1 MSATIIKTEKKGIT
15 VQVFIPIPE
24 GQENMSMLEREE
36 LIQQGVNQAGQLAT
50 EYALSQYDTD
60 GSPITVKEKKHTSK
74 GQVSKAYQTPYGEVV
89 LCRHVY
95 QTNAGG
101 CTFCPLDNDAR
112 IITSATPKLAKMVS
126 SKYAESGATHVQKDL
141 EANHGRHL
149 SKQYIQSLSQSI
161 GSLIAEKKNWN
172 YDINVSDEYV
182 KTISF
187 SLDGACMLLCNDGYR
202 QAMVGSISLYYFGGE
217 RLYTRY
223 TALPPEYGKEQFYEA
238 FDREIKNVRKLYPNA
253 DYVGV
258 ADGAPDNWTFLQS
271 RVDEQIL
278 DFFHASE
285 YLTKASSAAFTRPEQ
300 AQQWLQKA
308 CHTLKEEEGVAVS
321 VLSQMKTFLNNKRI
335 KEGKKKIIQSSIT
348 YFTNH
353 LHQMYYCKYR
363 QKNWPIGSGV
373 IEAACKVIIKQRLC
387 NSGMKWTDNGART
400 VLALRCFNKSD
411 GMWEQFWN
419 KINRYGK

>member
-24 GQENMSMLEREE
+24 GKENMSMLEKEE
-36 LIQQGVNQAGQLAT
+36 LIQQGINQAGQLAT
-50 EYALSQYDTD
+50 EYALSQFDTD
-60 GSPITVKEKKHTSK
+60 GTSITVKKKKHTSK
-74 GQVSKAYQTPYGEVV
+74 GQVSKTYQTPYGEVV

-95 QTNAGG
+95 QSNAGG

-112 IITSATPKLAKMVS
+112 IITAATPKLAKMVS
-126 SKYAESGATHVQKDL
+126 SKYSESGASQVQKDL

-149 SKQYIQSLSQSI
+149 SRQYIQSLSQSI

-172 YDINVSDEYV
+172 YAIDVSGDSV
-182 KTISF
+182 KTVSV
-187 SLDGACMLLCNDGYR
+187 SLDGTCMLLCNDGYR
-202 QAMVGSISLYYFGGE
+202 QAMVGSISLYDFGGE

-223 TALPPEYGKEQFYEA
+223 TALPPEYGKEQFYKA
-238 FDREIKNVRKLYPNA
+238 FDHAIESVRKLYPNGA
-253 DYVGV
+253 YVGV

-285 YLTKASSAAFTRPEQ
+285 YLSKASKEAFERSEQ
-300 AQQWLQKA
+300 ATQWLQKA
-308 CHTLKEEEGVAVS
+308 CHTLKEEEKGAEL
-321 VLSQMKTFLNNKRI
+321 VLSQMKAFQTKQI
-335 KEGKKKIIQSSIT
+335 KEEKKKILQSSIT

-353 LHQMYYCKYR
+353 LHQMNYYKYR
-363 QKNWPIGSGV
+363 QNNWPIGSGV

-419 KINRYGK
+419 KVNKYGK

>member
-24 GQENMSMLEREE
+24 GKENMSMLEREE

-50 EYALSQYDTD
+50 EYALSQFDTD

-95 QTNAGG
+95 QTNEGG

-112 IITSATPKLAKMVS
+112 IITRATPKLAKMVS
-126 SKYAESGATHVQKDL
+126 SKYSESGATHVQKDL
-141 EANHGRHL
+141 ESNHSRHL

-172 YDINVSDEYV
+172 YDIDVSVDFV
-182 KTISF
+182 KTVSF

-202 QAMVGSISLYYFGGE
+202 VAMVGSISLYYFGGE

-223 TALPPEYGKEQFYEA
+223 VALPPEYGKEQFYEA
-238 FDREIKNVRKLYPNA
+238 FNREIKNVRKLYPNS

-258 ADGAPDNWTFLQS
+258 ADGASDNWTFLQQHTN
-271 RVDEQIL
+271 VQIL

-285 YLTKASSAAFTRPEQ
+285 YLSKTSKAAFKRPDQ
-300 AQQWLQKA
+300 ASQWLQNA
-308 CHTLKEEEGVAVS
+308 CHTLKEEDGAEL
-321 VLSQMKTFLNNKRI
+321 VLRQMKAFMNKQI
-335 KEGKKKIIQSSIT
+335 KKDKKDTIQSSIT

-353 LHQMYYCKYR
+353 LHQMNYSEYI
-363 QKNWPIGSGV
+363 QNNWPIGSGV

-419 KINRYGK
+419 KVNRYGK

>member
-1 MSATIIKTEKKGIT
+1 MSATIIKSEKKGIT
-15 VQVFIPIPE
+15 VQVFIPLPE
-24 GQENMSMLEREE
+24 GKANMSMLEREE

-50 EYALSQYDTD
+50 EYALSQFDTD
-60 GSPITVKEKKHTSK
+60 GTPITVKEKKHTSK
-74 GQVSKAYQTPYGEVV
+74 GQVSKSYQTPYGEVV

-95 QTNAGG
+95 QTNEGG

-112 IITSATPKLAKMVS
+112 IITSATPKLAKIVS
-126 SKYAESGATHVQKDL
+126 SKYSESGATHVQKDL
-141 EANHGRHL
+141 DTNHGRHL

-161 GSLIAEKKNWN
+161 GSLIAEKKNWK
-172 YDINVSDEYV
+172 YDIDVSADFV

-223 TALPPEYGKEQFYEA
+223 VALPPEYGKEQFYTA
-238 FDREIKNVRKLYPNA
+238 FDREIKNIRKLYTNV

-258 ADGAPDNWTFLQS
+258 ADGAPDNWSFLQS

-285 YLTKASSAAFTRPEQ
+285 YLSKASKAAFTRPDQ
-300 AQQWLQKA
+300 ASQWFEKA
-308 CHTLKEEEGVAVS
+308 CQTLKEEKDGAEV
-321 VLSQMKTFLNNKRI
+321 VLRQMKAFLMRKI
-335 KEGKKKIIQSSIT
+335 KEDKKVIIQSSIT

-353 LHQMYYCKYR
+353 LHQMNYCKYL
-363 QKNWPIGSGV
+363 QNNWPIGSGV
-373 IEAACKVIIKQRLC
+373 IEAACKVIVKQRLC

-419 KINRYGK
+419 KVNRYGK

>member
-1 MSATIIKTEKKGIT
+1 MSATIIKAEKKGIT

-24 GQENMSMLEREE
+24 GKENMSMLEREE
-36 LIQQGVNQAGQLAT
+36 LIQQGINQAGQLAT
-50 EYALSQYDTD
+50 EYALSQFDTD
-60 GSPITVKEKKHTSK
+60 GTPITVKEKKHTSK
-74 GQVSKAYQTPYGEVV
+74 GQVSKSYQTPYGEVV

-95 QTNAGG
+95 QTNEGG

-161 GSLIAEKKNWN
+161 GNLIAEKKNWN
-172 YDINVSDEYV
+172 YDIDISVDHV
-182 KTISF
+182 KTVSF

-202 QAMVGSISLYYFGGE
+202 QAMVGSISLYYFDGE
-217 RLYTRY
+217 RIYTRY
-223 TALPPEYGKEQFYEA
+223 IALPPEYGKAQFYKA
-238 FDREIKNVRKLYPNA
+238 FDHEIKNVRKLYPNV
-253 DYVGV
+253 DYVGI
-258 ADGAPDNWTFLQS
+258 ADGASDNWTFLQP
-271 RVDEQIL
+271 RVNEQIL
-278 DFFHASE
+278 DFFHATE
-285 YLTKASSAAFTRPEQ
+285 YLSKASKVVFKRPDQ
-300 AQQWLQKA
+300 ANQWLQKA
-308 CHTLKEEEGVAVS
+308 CHTLKEEDGAAL
-321 VLSQMKTFLNNKRI
+321 VLSQMKAFLI
-335 KEGKKKIIQSSIT
+335 KQTKSDKKEIIQSAIT

-353 LHQMYYCKYR
+353 LHQMNYCKYL
-363 QKNWPIGSGV
+363 QNNWPIGSGV
-373 IEAACKVIIKQRLC
+373 IEAACKVIVKQRLC

-419 KINRYGK
+419 KVNRYGK